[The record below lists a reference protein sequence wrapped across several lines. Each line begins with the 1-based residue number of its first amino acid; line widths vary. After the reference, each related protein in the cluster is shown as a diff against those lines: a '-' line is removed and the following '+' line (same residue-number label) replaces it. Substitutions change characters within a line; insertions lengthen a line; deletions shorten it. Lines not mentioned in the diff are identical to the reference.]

1 MIDLREARLVDLLPK
16 AVAKQQEV
24 KFLSDAWHDLMVM
37 ALDYADKSKT
47 YTGIDR
53 APEVLLDILAVQFKV
68 DWYRDDYPV
77 ETKRELIKTAMEVHR
92 HCGTRWA
99 VEKALSLIYPKT
111 SIKEWFEYGGQPG
124 YWRLNVDVTGEA
136 AVYYTPKEIE
146 KRINYA
152 RRCSAHLE
160 GITYEVNPPDSVT
173 AYVAIIPCS
182 ASIRMSAQ
190 LPKIEVTSTLTVFA
204 ATAPYSMSACIS
216 ATLPRIKKEVN
227 P

>member
-1 MIDLREARLVDLLPK
+1 MTDLREARLVDLLPK
-16 AVAKQQEV
+16 AVADRQEV
-24 KFLSDAWHDLMVM
+24 KALSDAWHDLAVM
-37 ALDYADKSKT
+37 TLDFSNRAKT
-47 YTGIDR
+47 YTGIDQ
-53 APEVLLDILAVQFKV
+53 APEVLLDILAVQFRV

-124 YWRLNVDVTGEA
+124 YWRLNVDITDEP

-152 RRCSAHLE
+152 CLL
-160 GITYEVNPPDSVT
+160 Y
-173 AYVAIIPCS
+173 
-182 ASIRMSAQ
+182 
-190 LPKIEVTSTLTVFA
+190 TS
-204 ATAPYSMSACIS
+204 PS
-216 ATLPRIKKEVN
+216 PRDTR
-227 P
+227 